1 MYSINF
7 LDISDKLLHFQKL
20 KNDKKSNYM
29 PFVKYGVKYIRYF
42 HEKKV
47 KAFMHIFFLLKST
60 RGQFYPAKI
69 VVPLFF
75 KKNFFNFLN
84 IS

>member
-75 KKNFFNFLN
+75 KTILIF
-84 IS
+84 